1 MQKKNR
7 IVLLAFAAL
16 ALPAAVSAQTTPAP
30 AQPAP
35 AQQPAANAQAEIQ
48 QIQQRL
54 GQLQQQAL
62 QSDSAAKAAEAAFGA
77 DLMAAM
83 QQLDPTTQAKVARGE
98 ALNAEVEAA
107 RAANDN
113 AKLTALATEAQ
124 GLQTFF
130 NGLRQRAMATPEM
143 QEKRRAFLAVLLARM
158 NQIDPQA
165 QALVARLETLR
176 SGGAAPAAQPQQ

>member
-1 MQKKNR
+1 VQKKNR
-7 IVLLAFAAL
+7 IVFLAFAAL

-30 AQPAP
+30 APPAP
-35 AQQPAANAQAEIQ
+35 AQQPAANPQAEIQ

-54 GQLQQQAL
+54 AQLQQQAL
-62 QSDSAAKAAEAAFGA
+62 ADSAVKAAEATFGA

-83 QQLDPTTQAKVARGE
+83 QALDPTTQAKVARGE
-98 ALNAEVEAA
+98 ALNQEVEAA

-113 AKLTALATEAQ
+113 ARLTALATEAQ

-130 NGLRQRAMATPEM
+130 NELRPRALATPEM

-165 QALVARLETLR
+165 QTLVTRLETLR
-176 SGGAAPAAQPQQ
+176 GGGAAPAAQPQQ

>member
-1 MQKKNR
+1 VQKKNR
-7 IVLLAFAAL
+7 IVLLALAAL

-30 AQPAP
+30 APAP
-35 AQQPAANAQAEIQ
+35 AQQPAASAQAEIQ

-54 GQLQQQAL
+54 AQLQQQAL
-62 QSDSAAKAAEAAFGA
+62 QSDSAARAAEATFGA

-83 QQLDPTTQAKVARGE
+83 QQLDPTTQAKAARGE
-98 ALNAEVEAA
+98 ALNQEVEAA
-107 RAANDN
+107 QAANDN
-113 AKLTALATEAQ
+113 ARLTALATEAQ
-124 GLQTFF
+124 GLQAFF
-130 NGLRQRAMATPEM
+130 AGLSQRALATPEM